1 VTSKLNRLGSCSIIA
16 LVAFGSVPALAGGTL
31 AGSSVTNTAT
41 VNYNVG
47 TVARTAND
55 TDTFVVDRRIDL
67 VVDETDGVATTV
79 APGQTGAITTFTV
92 QNTSNAIMDFALST
106 VQPAGGASTFGAFT
120 DNYNGTNVLL
130 FRDTNNNGTY
140 EAGTD
145 LAVPQSGGVYY
156 IDELGID
163 ATARIFVLA
172 DIPTTQVADDVAVI
186 RLVAT
191 TRDGGVAGT
200 MGAVTTASASNTA
213 AMDTVFADDDDIVGA
228 ARDGIDS
235 DSDDYRVAA
244 ANLLVGKSS
253 TITSDPIAGTPDFHI
268 PGAVIRYCIVVRN
281 TGTSAATA
289 VNLADTLPTTMNIVA
304 GSLRINSTVNLN
316 GTPNNVLDDTC
327 AADGVAGGTAVDNPN
342 PTADT
347 VAWSIGSIAP
357 NTSVGLYFEAT
368 VN

>member
-1 VTSKLNRLGSCSIIA
+1 MTSKLKRMGSCSIIA
-16 LVAFGSVPALAGGTL
+16 LVAVGSVPAFAGGTL
-31 AGSSVTNTAT
+31 AGSTVTNTAT

-55 TDTFVVDRRIDL
+55 SDAFVVDRRIDL
-67 VVDETDGVATTV
+67 VVDEIDGAATTV
-79 APGQTGAITTFTV
+79 APGQTGAVTAFTL
-92 QNTSNAIMDFALST
+92 QNTSNAILDFALST
-106 VQPAGGASTFGAFT
+106 VQPTGGAATFTGT
-120 DNYNGTNVLL
+120 DNFNATNVLL
-130 FRDTNNNGTY
+130 FRDTNNNGVY

-145 LAVPQSGGVYY
+145 TAVPQAAGVYY

-163 ATARIFVLA
+163 ATVRIFVVA
-172 DIPTTQVADDVAVI
+172 DIPTTQVADDVAVV

-191 TRDGGVAGT
+191 TREGGAAGALGT
-200 MGAVTTASASNTA
+200 TITASATNTA

-253 TITSDPIAGTPDFHI
+253 TITSDPLAGTPDFHI

-281 TGTSAATA
+281 TGTANATA
-289 VNLADTLPTTMNIVA
+289 VNLADTLPNTLNIVA
-304 GSLRINSTVNLN
+304 SSLRVNATVNVN

-327 AADGVAGGTAVDNPN
+327 GTDGVVGGTATDNPN

-347 VAWSIGSIAP
+347 VAWTVGTIAP
-357 NTSVGLYFEAT
+357 NTSVGLVFEAT